1 MGIIMMESFSRFGQV
16 DFDNAGN
23 GAIRPVQTDQEWRE
37 WTGYYN
43 VADTLNGTLNASPS
57 YQAVGFYQDPIVPSK
72 TRLGLDVKPVSGSHN
87 NNHAYGLERVFPT
100 PKTKYTVGF
109 LIRWR
114 VGPTLTPTGA
124 LGEAFGFEFF
134 AAGRVRMSPSSSI
147 QPRFGVI
154 GGTNSGAGL
163 QAVVSADNMGQ
174 ANNAVNTISNVTTNS
189 STPPTFRM
197 GGVTD
202 PNGLG
207 VQLQYENDHFFEVE
221 VDVPN
226 KTLKVWVDDLYCGL
240 VPWADQY
247 HNILANGFQIRL
259 HRHLALNTYSSTT
272 DFGGIYLS
280 DIYCIDNTD
289 GVVPNTRL
297 GKTTRVFGEAPDKDI
312 STMFTPPSGFTS
324 NYDVINDPI
333 TTVANP
339 TVFLSGDGVGAEDV
353 YQTANSNIQSF
364 AGTVYGVQIHAR
376 FQNASAVTHNL
387 AVTADDGTAKTE
399 NTVGNIPAGTG
410 VQMRSV
416 VLNKQPSGAAWTPA
430 AAAALKYGFKI
441 VN

>member
-23 GAIRPVQTDQEWRE
+23 GAVRPVQTDAEWRE

-43 VADTLNGTLNASPS
+43 VADTLNGTIQASNS
-57 YQAVGFYQDPIVPSK
+57 YGLVGFYQDPIVASK
-72 TRLGLDVKPVSGSHN
+72 TRLGLDVKLVTGSHN
-87 NNHAYGLERVFPT
+87 YNHLYGLERVFAT

-114 VGPTLTPTGA
+114 VGPSLTPTGS

-134 AAGRVRMSPSSSI
+134 AAGRVRLSPSSTV
-147 QPRFGVI
+147 QPRYNAI
-154 GGTNSGAGL
+154 GGTNTAVGYQAIISG
-163 QAVVSADNMGQ
+163 DNMGQ
-174 ANNAVNTISNVTTNS
+174 PNVVTGQISSVATNS

-197 GGVTD
+197 DGKTD

-207 VQLQYENDHFFEVE
+207 VQLQYENDHFFEIE
-221 VDVPN
+221 VDIPN
-226 KTLKVWVDDLYCGL
+226 KTIKVWVDDLYCGL
-240 VPWADQY
+240 VPWMDQY

-259 HRHLALNTYSSTT
+259 LRHLALNTYSNTT

-312 STMFTPPSGFTS
+312 STMFTPPAGFTS

-333 TTVANP
+333 TTTAA
-339 TVFLSGDGVGAEDV
+339 TSVFLSGDGVGAEDM
-353 YQTANSNIQSF
+353 YQTSNSNIQSF

-387 AVTADDGTAKTE
+387 AVTADDGTTKTE

-416 VLNKQPSGAAWTPA
+416 VLNKTPSGNAWTPA

>member
-1 MGIIMMESFSRFGQV
+1 MGIIMMESFSRFGLG

-23 GAIRPVQTDQEWRE
+23 AALRPVQTDAEWRE

-43 VADTLNGTLNASPS
+43 VADTLNGTLNAAAN
-57 YQAVGFYQDPIVPSK
+57 YQAVGFYQDPVVPSK
-72 TRLGLDVKPVSGSHN
+72 TRLGLDVKTVTGSHN
-87 NNHAYGLERVFPT
+87 YMHAYGLERLFAT

-109 LIRWR
+109 LIRFR
-114 VGPTLTPTGA
+114 AGPSLTPTGS
-124 LGEAFGFEFF
+124 LGEGFGFEFF
-134 AAGRVRMSPSSSI
+134 AAGRVRANPTTSS
-147 QPRFGVI
+147 QPRYIAV
-154 GGTNSGAGL
+154 GGASATVGI
-163 QAVVSADNMGQ
+163 QAVVSADNIGMPTQ
-174 ANNAVNTISNVTTNS
+174 HISNTGNVTTNS

-197 GGVTD
+197 DGKTD

-207 VQLQYENDHFFEVE
+207 VQLQYDNDHFFEVE

-226 KTLKVWVDDLYCGL
+226 KTLKVWVDDLYCGTT
-240 VPWADQY
+240 PWVDAY
-247 HNILANGFQIRL
+247 HNSLANGFQIRL
-259 HRHLALNTYSSTT
+259 MRFLGLNTYSNTT
-272 DFGGIYLS
+272 DFGGIFLS

-289 GVVPNTRL
+289 GVVPNARL

-333 TTVANP
+333 TGTATP

-353 YQTANSNIQSF
+353 YQTSNSNIQSF

-387 AVTADDGTAKTE
+387 AVTTDDGTAKTE
-399 NTVGNIPAGTG
+399 NSVGNIPAATG